1 MSDRRATIWT
11 ALRATAGVAGLSLA
25 GSQIGFGAFAHGAGL
40 SLFEVV
46 FITVVIWALPAQVIL
61 IGALSTGI
69 GTGAALAAVS
79 ISSIRLLP
87 MVCSILPLMRSPRMR
102 LWQSLIASHFVAQTG
117 WILGFLHLHDIAR
130 DQRPTFFFAVS
141 AILVGSSMAFAALG
155 WYIAGA
161 LPFPLAVALL
171 MLTPASFLLLTE
183 KAARRPDEKIAMALG
198 IVLLPIVHETAPLI
212 GLGDWDLLITGI
224 VGGLIAFAIGLSLD
238 RSRPA

>member
-1 MSDRRATIWT
+1 LSDRRRTLWA
-11 ALRATAGVAGLSLA
+11 ALRATSGVAGLSLA
-25 GSQIGFGAFAHGAGL
+25 GSQIGFGAFANGAGL

-87 MVCSILPLMRSPRMR
+87 MVCSILPLARSPRMR
-102 LWQSLIASHFVAQTG
+102 LWQSLVASHFVAQTV
-117 WILGFLHLHDIAR
+117 WILGFLHLHDIER
-130 DQRPTFFFAVS
+130 EQRPSFFFAVS
-141 AILVGSSMAFAALG
+141 AILVLSSIVFAALG
-155 WYIAGA
+155 WYVAGA

-183 KAARRPDEKIAMALG
+183 KAARRKEEKLAMLLG
-198 IVLLPIVHETAPLI
+198 ILLLPLVHETAPLI
-212 GLGDWDLLITGI
+212 GLGDWDLLITGL
-224 VGGLIAFAIGLSLD
+224 VGGTAAFAAGLFLE
-238 RSRPA
+238 RSRVA